1 MIFVAN
7 WLAWDSAIPDCGGVR
22 VIADHRARRPLRC
35 QERGTVHLFRH
46 SEPSTMLDARE
57 MGPRSD
63 SDENLRAF
71 GAAVARYGRDES
83 ALEHLRVPLRDF
95 CVQARH
101 DRMPPEQML
110 TRVKRVL
117 DAMGLAEPDTLTVVN
132 DRSPRSA
139 IISYAIKMY
148 YANDD

>member
-7 WLAWDSAIPDCGGVR
+7 WLAWDSAIPDCGDVR

-35 QERGTVHLFRH
+35 RERGTVHLFRH
-46 SEPSTMLDARE
+46 SEPSTMLDARG

-63 SDENLRAF
+63 PDENLRAF

-83 ALEHLRVPLRDF
+83 ALEHLRDPLRDF
-95 CVQARH
+95 CIQARH

-117 DAMGLAEPDTLTVVN
+117 DAMGLGEPDAVSVVK
-132 DRSPRSA
+132 DRSRRSA
-139 IISYAIKMY
+139 IISYAIEAY